1 MRIFYIFRIK
11 KEVYDIY
18 ENTPS
23 VLFNFLKEIYTT
35 KNKDI
40 DKIKIIYDQV
50 INTINK
56 RDIDLKLYVKLHN
69 KMKYSK
75 KNDTHIINDIFKD
88 EISIMRV
95 KNSYIV
101 LNTNTNYSFFFEY
114 LNSEIKELL
123 VCDFINDD
131 YFFLSKIKCLV

>member
-23 VLFNFLKEIYTT
+23 VLFNFLKEIYTN